1 MEEQG
6 RALTDLTYEKN
17 LKTLSLYPVAIDLNQ
32 DSSEFSKFIRL
43 ASSEEKQAVF
53 TKVIEESNRYQM
65 IIFEEAGEMT
75 PEMFEYLNAT

>member
-53 TKVIEESNRYQM
+53 TKVIEESNMYQM
-65 IIFEEAGEMT
+65 IIFEESGSMT